1 MSPIIFLVLFFF
13 GVAGMWLLSRQIVRE
28 ADSDTSARPLPSG
41 GLEFAVD
48 QRAFLA
54 MYVFLGVFGVIG
66 VGGTISALIQHA
78 NLVFPLV
85 CLGFT
90 VLLLRVLP
98 GTIVL
103 NEQGLEQKFW
113 LAAAKR
119 IQWDQV
125 RDIEI
130 RPKQGV
136 VTIRG
141 KNGAKIQH
149 PRQLPDRARLLAE
162 LETRCPGKMPRPVEV
177 RTETRTVM
185 VPPPPPPSAPTA

>member
-1 MSPIIFLVLFFF
+1 MDQSYYGCMSPITFLVLFFVF
-13 GVAGMWLLSRQIVRE
+13 VAGMWLLSRQIVRE
-28 ADSDTSARPLPSG
+28 ADSNRTAHPLPGG

-48 QRAFLA
+48 RRAFLA
-54 MYVFLGVFGVIG
+54 IYVFLGVFGFLG

-78 NLVFPLV
+78 NAVFPLV
-85 CLGFT
+85 CLGFA

-113 LAAAKR
+113 LAAVRR
-119 IQWDQV
+119 IGWDQV
-125 RDIEI
+125 RDVAVQQ
-130 RPKQGV
+130 KQGL

-141 KNGAKIQH
+141 KNGTKIQH

-162 LETRCPGKMPRPVEV
+162 LEARCPDKMPGAAEK
-177 RTETRTVM
+177 RTVA
-185 VPPPPPPSAPTA
+185 PPPLV

>member
-1 MSPIIFLVLFFF
+1 MSPITFLILFFV

-28 ADSDTSARPLPSG
+28 ADSDRTARTLPGG
-41 GLEFAVD
+41 GLEFAAD

-54 MYVFLGVFGVIG
+54 MYVFLGVFGFIG

-78 NLVFPLV
+78 SVVFPVV

-98 GTIVL
+98 GTIAL

-113 LAAAKR
+113 LAGVRR
-119 IQWDQV
+119 IGWDQV
-125 RDIEI
+125 RDIAVKQ
-130 RPKQGV
+130 KQGL
-136 VTIRG
+136 VTIRS

-162 LETRCPGKMPRPVEV
+162 LEARCPDKMPDAAEKHAVAPPRP
-177 RTETRTVM
+177 
-185 VPPPPPPSAPTA
+185 